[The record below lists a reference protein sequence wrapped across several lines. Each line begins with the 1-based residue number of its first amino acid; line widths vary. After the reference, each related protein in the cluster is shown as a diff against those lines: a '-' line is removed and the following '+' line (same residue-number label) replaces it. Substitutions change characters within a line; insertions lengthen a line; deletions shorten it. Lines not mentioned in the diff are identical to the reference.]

1 MAEEFDCETHIDE
14 SRTRIQVTGTQE
26 AAVVVRDEAG
36 ERIYLPPEDFNKDTE
51 ASPYQSV
58 QDDSPYQSVPDDS
71 PYQSVQDDSPY
82 QSARDD
88 SPYQSLAR
96 GPGVQKTTNGFVI
109 SHPRP
114 VTEFHVFR

>member
-1 MAEEFDCETHIDE
+1 MAEEFDCETHVEE
-14 SRTRIQVTGTQE
+14 SRTRIRITGTQE
-26 AAVVVRDEAG
+26 AAVVVRSEGG
-36 ERIYLPPEDFNKDTE
+36 ERIYLPPEDFEKQTE

-58 QDDSPYQSVPDDS
+58 QDDS

-96 GPGVQKTTNGFVI
+96 GPGVQKTANGFVI
-109 SHPRP
+109 SHPEP
-114 VTEFHVFR
+114 ITEFHVFR